1 MRRRPPRWF
10 LTISVVVVAAG
21 IAIWTTFF
29 DKAPEKCKP
38 VIDLLNF
45 NKSQAALI
53 DSKGGTGTPTLA
65 EDALY
70 QQWADGLAERA
81 QKVTDPELAA
91 QATQLAQLA
100 NQFVAGLPRVRA
112 ETETRAPGAPP
123 PAVVY
128 QLSALSDQITAQ
140 TNQLSQACA

>member
-1 MRRRPPRWF
+1 MRRRPRWI

-21 IAIWTTFF
+21 YVIWTTFF
-29 DKAPEKCKP
+29 DKTAEKCKP
-38 VIDLLNF
+38 VTDLLSF
-45 NKSQAALI
+45 NHSQSQLI
-53 DSKGGTGTPTLA
+53 SSKGGDGPPTAA
-65 EDALY
+65 EEIAY

-100 NQFVAGLPRVRA
+100 NQFVGTLPRMRS
-112 ETETRAPGAPP
+112 ETHARAPGAPA

-128 QLSALSDQITAQ
+128 EMSALSDQITEHIS
-140 TNQLSQACA
+140 QLSQACS

>member
-10 LTISVVVVAAG
+10 LTVSVLVIAAG
-21 IAIWTTFF
+21 IAVWMTFF
-29 DKAPEKCKP
+29 DKPPEKCKP
-38 VIDLLNF
+38 VIDMLNF

-53 DSKGGTGTPTLA
+53 DSKGGTGTPSVA
-65 EDALY
+65 EDAMY

-100 NQFVAGLPRVRA
+100 NEFVAGLPKVRA
-112 ETETRAPGAPP
+112 EKASRAPGAPA

-128 QLSALSDQITAQ
+128 ELSALSDQITAQ
-140 TNQLSQACA
+140 TNQLSKACS

>member
-1 MRRRPPRWF
+1 MRRRPPRWI
-10 LTISVVVVAAG
+10 LTISVVVIAAVV
-21 IAIWTTFF
+21 AIWMTFF
-29 DKAPEKCKP
+29 DKTSEKCKP

-45 NKSQAALI
+45 NKSQGALI
-53 DSKGGTGTPTLA
+53 ESKGGTGTPTAA
-65 EDALY
+65 EDAMY

-91 QATQLAQLA
+91 QATELAQLA

-112 ETETRAPGAPP
+112 AKESRAPGAPA

-140 TNQLSQACA
+140 TGQLSQACS